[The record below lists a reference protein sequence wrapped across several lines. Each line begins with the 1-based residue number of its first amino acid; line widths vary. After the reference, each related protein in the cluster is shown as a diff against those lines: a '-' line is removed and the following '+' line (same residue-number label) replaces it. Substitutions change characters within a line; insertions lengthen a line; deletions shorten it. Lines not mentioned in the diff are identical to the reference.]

1 LHIGESGVVSARQDL
16 SFREG
21 ENLMVRHLTFLVASA
36 GLLGLAWPSAA
47 RAYDCD
53 PQAAV
58 EKDLQDR
65 GARAYT
71 ITPVTKAYI
80 RRAFPGKAFFEVR
93 FIQYPIAVA
102 PPKGLSSSNVFVVDE
117 NCEVT
122 PLTRPAELVAYFE
135 EELPQ
140 VQNNN
145 QAKAAGRAFLRLLD
159 ALFQDGFYTFSPPK
173 VIVRNL
179 GDGTTV
185 VSGSVSVTAGGNG
198 ALSAELDF
206 DANGDLTDVE
216 WTGGVKPGVRPI
228 CQATKLLDADPLVRR
243 MAEQG
248 LLVMGRSAKGYLNE
262 QRAKANPELK
272 GAIDRLWKRIVAEG
286 W

>member
-1 LHIGESGVVSARQDL
+1 MAR
-16 SFREG
+16 R
-21 ENLMVRHLTFLVASA
+21 LTFLVASI

-65 GARAYT
+65 GAVANTFT
-71 ITPVTKAYI
+71 ITPVTKAYV
-80 RRAFPGKAFFEVR
+80 RRAFPGKAFFGVGFR
-93 FIQYPIAVA
+93 QYPVTVL

-117 NCEVT
+117 DCEVT
-122 PLTRPAELVAYFE
+122 PLTRPAQLVGFFE

-145 QAKAAGRAFLRLLD
+145 QAKAAGRAFLRLL
-159 ALFQDGFYTFSPPK
+159 AELFQDGFYTFGAPK
-173 VIVRNL
+173 VVVRNL

-185 VSGSVSVTAGGNG
+185 VTGSVSVTDGGKG
-198 ALSAELDF
+198 TLSAELDF
-206 DANGDLTDVE
+206 DSDGFLTDVT
-216 WTGGVKPGVRPI
+216 WDGKVMPGMRPK

-243 MAEQG
+243 MAEQD

-262 QRAKANPELK
+262 QRAKANPQLK
-272 GAIDRLWKRIVAEG
+272 QAIDRLWKRIVAEG